1 MLGRHDVGDGGFE
14 RVQEGTPVSDT
25 ATVTDSSWDREVLQ
39 SDKPVLVDFW
49 AEWCG
54 PCRMVSPIVE
64 EVASEH
70 SENLKVVKLNVD
82 DNPDVTR
89 KYRVMSIPTLMVFSG
104 GDERKRIVGARG
116 KAQLLDEVSEFI

>member
-1 MLGRHDVGDGGFE
+1 MSN
-14 RVQEGTPVSDT
+14 TP
-25 ATVTDSSWDREVLQ
+25 AVTDADWQSEVLQ
-39 SDKPVLVDFW
+39 ADTPVLVDFW

-64 EVASEH
+64 ELAAEQAGK
-70 SENLKVVKLNVD
+70 LKVVKLNVD
-82 DNPDVTR
+82 DNPDIAR

-116 KAQLLDEVSEFI
+116 KTQLVNEMSEFIGG

>member
-1 MLGRHDVGDGGFE
+1 MSNV
-14 RVQEGTPVSDT
+14 TPVTDT
-25 ATVTDSSWDREVLQ
+25 SWDSEVLKA
-39 SDKPVLVDFW
+39 DTPVLVDFW

-64 EVASEH
+64 ELAAEQAGK
-70 SENLKVVKLNVD
+70 LKVVKLNVD

-89 KYRVMSIPTLMVFSG
+89 QYRVMSIPTLMVFSD

-116 KAQLLDEVSEFI
+116 KTQLLSEMSEFVGG

>member
-1 MLGRHDVGDGGFE
+1 M
-14 RVQEGTPVSDT
+14 SDT
-25 ATVTDSSWDREVLQ
+25 ATVTDASWDQEVLQ
-39 SDKPVLVDFW
+39 SDRPVLVDFW

-70 SENLKVVKLNVD
+70 GDNLKVVKLNVD

-89 KYRVMSIPTLMVFSG
+89 KYRVMSIPTLMVFAD

-116 KAQLLDEVSEFI
+116 KAQLLNEVSEFI

>member
-1 MLGRHDVGDGGFE
+1 MMSNV
-14 RVQEGTPVSDT
+14 TPVTDT
-25 ATVTDSSWDREVLQ
+25 SWDSEVLKA
-39 SDKPVLVDFW
+39 DTPVLVDFW

-64 EVASEH
+64 ELAAEQAGK
-70 SENLKVVKLNVD
+70 LKVVKLNVD

-89 KYRVMSIPTLMVFSG
+89 QYRVMSIPTLMVFSD

-116 KAQLLDEVSEFI
+116 KTQLLNEMSEFVGG